1 MSRPASLIIHGA
13 GRMGEAVYA
22 ALAGQPRLALQAVVS
37 PRRPGWLREE
47 RWFPSLLEMER
58 KPSVLV
64 DFSAAAALPGV
75 ARWCARSGVSLLSGT
90 TALTDE
96 HRQALAQAARTIPV
110 LHAANF
116 SRGVNVLLMLAA
128 QASRALPDSA
138 QVAITE
144 IHHQHKKDA
153 PSGTAL
159 ALREALAGRDP
170 AIDSHRQGESPG
182 EHRVLFSLPGET
194 LELAH
199 VATDRA
205 IFARGAVQ
213 AARWL
218 SRQQA
223 GLYTAQDWIQHAQT

>member
-1 MSRPASLIIHGA
+1 MSKTAGLIIHGA
-13 GRMGEAVYA
+13 GRMGEAVYT
-22 ALAGQPRLALQAVVS
+22 ALAEQNRLILQAVVS
-37 PRRPGWLREE
+37 PTRPGWLSKEL
-47 RWFPSLLEMER
+47 WFPSLLEMER
-58 KPSVLV
+58 KPAVLI
-64 DFSAAAALPGV
+64 DFSAAAAIPEL
-75 ARWCARSGVSLLSGT
+75 ARWSARSGVALLSGT
-90 TALTDE
+90 TALTDD
-96 HRQALAQAARTIPV
+96 HLQALEQAARTVPV

-128 QASRALPDSA
+128 EVAKALPGCEHTS
-138 QVAITE
+138 ITD

-159 ALREALAGRDP
+159 ALREALAGLNPVIESR
-170 AIDSHRQGESPG
+170 RQGESPG

-218 SRQQA
+218 SKQRA
-223 GLYTAQDWIQHAQT
+223 GLYSARDWIQHG